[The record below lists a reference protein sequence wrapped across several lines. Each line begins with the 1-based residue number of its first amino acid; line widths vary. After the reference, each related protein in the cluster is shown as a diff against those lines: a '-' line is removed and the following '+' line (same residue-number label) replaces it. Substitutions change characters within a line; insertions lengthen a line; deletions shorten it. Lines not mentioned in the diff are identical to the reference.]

1 MSRLPVVTDRELLRL
16 LQRAGFYVDRVRGS
30 HTVLLH
36 PGKPGVRILLAV
48 HGDDLHPSELKRLLR
63 AARITPDEFRRLL

>member
-1 MSRLPVVTDRELLRL
+1 MSRLPVVTDRELLRA

-36 PGKPGVRILLAV
+36 PGKPGVRVVLAV

-63 AARITPDEFRRLL
+63 AAQIAPDEFRALL